1 MRNIKFTA
9 VSLCNEIDLN
19 GIAKHFGI
27 DKRFEWDEPLLL
39 LQEKLKGI
47 INMPEGKSVFI
58 FSFGSMVFLNLE
70 HHEIMDIIE
79 YLQKIESRLVN
90 TKFDF
95 TDDFNIE
102 VSPDKEPSISYDL
115 MIIQHMEDFHLQI
128 ISTILAKSVAL
139 DRIEV
144 GINKLMDD
152 IEDII
157 DYLENGH
164 LNISDE
170 RLAKISGKILG
181 FKYNTISYVMLLD
194 KPDVTWVNEES
205 KELYID
211 LEKLFEL
218 RERYERVRH
227 KTETLLDITDVF
239 TGLAHARRST
249 RLEWMVIILIAAEIL
264 LTILSYI
271 FGFGV

>member
-1 MRNIKFTA
+1 MESIKFTA

-19 GIAKHFGI
+19 TIAKHFGI
-27 DKRFEWDEPLLL
+27 EKKFEWDEPLLL
-39 LQEKLKGI
+39 SQEQLKGI
-47 INMPEGKSVFI
+47 INMPEGKSVFV
-58 FSFGSMVFLNLE
+58 FSFGSMVFLNFE
-70 HHEIMDIIE
+70 HHDMVDLIE
-79 YLQKIESRLVN
+79 YFKKIADELEN
-90 TKFDF
+90 IKFEF
-95 TDDFNIE
+95 TDDFNLE
-102 VSPDKEPSISYDL
+102 VNPDKEFSINYDL
-115 MIIQHMEDFHLQI
+115 MVIPHMEEFHLYI
-128 ISTILAKSVAL
+128 ISTVLAKSVAL
-139 DRIEV
+139 DRIES

-157 DYLENGH
+157 NYLEKGH

-170 RLAKISGKILG
+170 RLAKISGKILS

-205 KELYID
+205 EDLYNR

-218 RERYERVRH
+218 KERYEKVRH

-239 TGLAHARRST
+239 TGLAHAKRGT
-249 RLEWMVIILIAAEIL
+249 RLEWMVIILIAAEML

-271 FGFGV
+271 FGLGG